1 MPMNAFPPDVYRDA
15 ECSGPRVLS
24 ILERV
29 GQYDMADAPLDRE
42 ALAYNMSPVIVTRHQ
57 PPRTIETIKMKLPS
71 GEWVEL

>member
-1 MPMNAFPPDVYRDA
+1 MPINAFPPDVYRD
-15 ECSGPRVLS
+15 EDWSGERVLS
-24 ILERV
+24 LLERI
-29 GQYDMADAPLDRE
+29 GQYDMAGSLDRE